1 MQNLETNHTTDFI
14 KLKKSL
20 KSCLTREQLKTTGNM
35 YRNFEK
41 KWSNKISRPEMMK
54 YMSEFLSLYRQV
66 SQMLRTESINMI
78 NS

>member
-1 MQNLETNHTTDFI
+1 MQNLQPNHTTDLI

-20 KSCLTREQLKTTGNM
+20 QSCLTREHLKTTGNM

-41 KWSNKISRPEMMK
+41 KWSNKISRPEMIE
-54 YMSEFLSLYRQV
+54 YMTEFLSLYREV